1 MKIKVSNIWKTTV
14 EYLYLSAA
22 ATITAVGIYFFEFLN
37 HFSSGG
43 ISGLSMILGAVF
55 PQMSAASF
63 MLIINVLLLIL
74 GFLIIGRDF
83 GVKTCYCSAL
93 ISVETFLLERLFPL
107 TAPLTDEPM
116 LEAVFMIL
124 LPSLGGA
131 LIFYLGASTGGTD
144 IVAMIIKK
152 YTSFNIS
159 KALFVSDFLI
169 VMLSFWAFGLEAW
182 LFSLFGFLA
191 RVLLVNNIL
200 SSINTSKYCTVITS
214 PQYRDAICTYITDVL
229 DKSATV
235 SEEFVGAYQNEKKS
249 VLLTALT
256 RRQAVK
262 LKQFARTL
270 DEKTF
275 IIVSSTSEIMGEGF
289 YETI

>member
-1 MKIKVSNIWKTTV
+1 MKIKANNLWKTAL

>member
-1 MKIKVSNIWKTTV
+1 MKIKASNLWKTAL
-14 EYLYLSAA
+14 EYLYLTAA

-83 GVKTCYCSAL
+83 GVKTCFCSAL
-93 ISVETFLLERLFPL
+93 LSVETFLLERIFPF

-144 IVAMIIKK
+144 IIAMIIKK

-159 KALFVSDFLI
+159 KALFASDFLI

-214 PQYRDAICTYITDVL
+214 PQYRDQICTYITDVL
-229 DKSATV
+229 EKSATV
-235 SEEFVGAYQNEKKS
+235 SEEFVGAYQKEKKS

-256 RRQAVK
+256 RRQAVM
-262 LKQFARTL
+262 LKKFAKTI

-275 IIVSSTSEIMGEGF
+275 IIISSTSEIMGEGF

>member
-1 MKIKVSNIWKTTV
+1 MKTNASSIAKAGV
-14 EYLYLSAA
+14 EWLYLTLG
-22 ATITAVGIYFFEFLN
+22 ATLTAVGIYFFEFLN
-37 HFSSGG
+37 HFTTGG
-43 ISGLSMILGAVF
+43 VSGLSMILGAVF
-55 PQMSAASF
+55 PEMSAAGF
-63 MLIINVLLLIL
+63 MLIINLTLLLL
-74 GFLIIGRDF
+74 GFLIIGKGF
-83 GVKTCYCSAL
+83 GLKTCYCSAL
-93 ISVETFLLERLFPL
+93 ISVETFLLEWLFPR

-131 LIFYLGASTGGTD
+131 IIFYLGASTGGTD
-144 IVAMIIKK
+144 IIAMIIKK

-169 VMLSFWAFGLEAW
+169 VMLLFLAFGIEAW

-214 PQYRDAICTYITDVL
+214 PQYRDEICAYITDVL
-229 DKSATV
+229 KKSATV
-235 SEEFVGAYQNEKKS
+235 SEEFVGAYHNEKKS

-256 RRQAVK
+256 RRQAVR

-275 IIVSSTSEIMGEGF
+275 IIVSNTSEITGEGF
-289 YETI
+289 YETV

>member
-1 MKIKVSNIWKTTV
+1 MKIKANNLWKTAL
-14 EYLYLSAA
+14 EYLYLTAA
-22 ATITAVGIYFFEFLN
+22 ATLTAVGIYFFEFLN

-43 ISGLSMILGAVF
+43 ISGLSIILGAVF

-74 GFLIIGRDF
+74 GFLIIGKDF

-144 IVAMIIKK
+144 IIAMIIKK

-214 PQYRDAICTYITDVL
+214 PQYRDAICAYITDVL

-235 SEEFVGAYQNEKKS
+235 SEDFVGAYQNEKKS

-262 LKQFARTL
+262 LKQFAKTL

-289 YETI
+289 YETL